1 MLRGSKSRDRLSE
14 LLAWPVSFFREEPV
28 GLRRTAFF
36 PPLLSLLSWLGAC
49 SRPDQP
55 LSPRLPGPQFSQ
67 VAGSSSREKI
77 TFQSNRNGNVDVFV
91 MNPDG
96 GDVTQVTSH
105 PFDEY
110 LPLFS
115 PDGSRIMF
123 GRCGFGRCDIVVVN
137 ADGSGERTVLF
148 DGFPG
153 AWEAVEQDGP
163 LTAAIGVDDDD
174 VAPPKTTPAEH
185 DPTAVGRE
193 ERQVF
198 IEGMTGD
205 LCDVAAVR
213 VHDEDVDVA
222 VAVTLERDFLP

>member
-1 MLRGSKSRDRLSE
+1 MPGGNMRFASCRTPCLALGV
-14 LLAWPVSFFREEPV
+14 LLAGCSEPN
-28 GLRRTAFF
+28 
-36 PPLLSLLSWLGAC
+36 
-49 SRPDQP
+49 QP
-55 LSPRLPGPQFSQ
+55 LSPKSYAPQLSQ
-67 VAGSSSREKI
+67 TAANGGAGKI

-153 AWEAVEQDGP
+153 AWSPDGNRIA
-163 LTAAIGVDDDD
+163 LGKNDGIWIVNADGTGLEIGR
-174 VAPPKTTPAEH
+174 AS
-185 DPTAVGRE
+185 
-193 ERQVF
+193 
-198 IEGMTGD
+198 
-205 LCDVAAVR
+205 
-213 VHDEDVDVA
+213 
-222 VAVTLERDFLP
+222 